1 MSGRTRKPIEQRQGH
16 REHRGFTVVAAPEI
30 ETIVPALP
38 KELRRPLASTV
49 ERWNEYWQSP
59 VAQIAMQSGG
69 VDLGGLYRWITS
81 VDEWTRA
88 MRTFRMK
95 RIVEGS
101 MGQPTLNPLATYIA
115 SREAAI
121 KAAEDAYGLTPMSR
135 LKLGIAVG
143 QAKLTAEEL
152 NRALELA
159 PKVAAETDDADEL
172 AEWEEA

>member
-1 MSGRTRKPIEQRQGH
+1 MAKPE
-16 REHRGFTVVAAPEI
+16 V
-30 ETIVPALP
+30 ETIIPALP

-49 ERWNEYWQSP
+49 ERWEEYWHSP
-59 VAQIAMQSGG
+59 VAQIAIESGG
-69 VDLGGLYRWITS
+69 IDLGGLYRWITS

-101 MGQPTLNPLATYIA
+101 MGQPTLNPLAAYIA
-115 SREAAI
+115 SRESAI
-121 KAAEDAYGLTPMSR
+121 KMAEDAYGMTPMAR

-152 NRALELA
+152 NRALAIEPKDAGDVDEQLEAELD
-159 PKVAAETDDADEL
+159 AEF
-172 AEWEEA
+172 EEA